1 MAAIIVAS
9 TRPAAGKTALV
20 ACLAARATAEGRK
33 TAVAQAFAAV
43 QEDAGAAAFQN
54 LVPDAATAAP
64 VRFSGAVPG
73 DEETGEAIGRLE
85 ELASSR
91 DYVVIEGLASATEQ
105 NLSLAR
111 ALNGR
116 VVLVAPFGDAPVVEA
131 RSYGGLLAGVV
142 VNSVPRYKTRAFA
155 NGSPA
160 GLEESGIPFLGWIPE
175 DRRLVA
181 PSLRGLAGHLE
192 GEFAACEKHGDR
204 LIDNLLIG
212 GMVHQK
218 ASFYLGSRQ
227 DVAVLVRG
235 ERPDIQLAALQTET
249 VRALILTGG
258 VKPIEYVYYEAQRL
272 GTPIV
277 VVPAD
282 THQAAAKL
290 EAAVGQ
296 ARFDHPDKLARY
308 LELAEGRLDFAA
320 LDAALAQPVS
330 G

>member
-9 TRPAAGKTALV
+9 ARPAVGRTTLA
-20 ACLAARATAEGRK
+20 ACLAARAAGDGRK
-33 TAVAQAFAAV
+33 TAVAQAFAST
-43 QEDAGAAAFQN
+43 EGDAGAAFQD
-54 LVPDAATAAP
+54 LVTDAATVAP
-64 VRFSGAVPG
+64 VRYSGSLPG
-73 DEETGEAIGRLE
+73 EKETGEANGRLG
-85 ELASSR
+85 ELAR
-91 DYVVIEGLASATEQ
+91 DREYVVIEGLAGGPKQ

-111 ALNGR
+111 SLDGR
-116 VVLVAPFGDAPVVEA
+116 VVLVARFGDAPEPEA
-131 RSYGGLLAGVV
+131 RSYGDLLAGVV

-160 GLEESGIPFLGWIPE
+160 GVGESGIPFLGWIPE

-181 PSLRGLAGHLE
+181 PSLRGLAAHLE
-192 GEFAACEKHGDR
+192 GEFVVCEEHGDR

-218 ASFYLGSRQ
+218 APFYLGSWQ

-235 ERPDIQLAALQTET
+235 DRPDIQLAALQTET

-258 VKPIEYVYYEAQRL
+258 VRPIEYVYYEAERL

-282 THQAAAKL
+282 THRAAARL
-290 EAAVGQ
+290 EAAMEQ
-296 ARFDHPDKLARY
+296 ARFDHPDKVARY

-320 LDAALAQPVS
+320 LDAALAQPAT

>member
-9 TRPAAGKTALV
+9 TRPAAGKTALA
-20 ACLAARATAEGRK
+20 ACLAARAVGAGRK
-33 TAVAQAFAAV
+33 TAVAEAFAAV
-43 QEDAGAAAFQN
+43 QEDAAAFQS

-64 VRFSGAVPG
+64 VRYSGGLPG
-73 DEETGEAIGRLE
+73 DGETGEAVGRLE
-85 ELASSR
+85 ELARSR
-91 DYVVIEGLASATEQ
+91 EYVVIEGLAGAPEQ

-111 ALNGR
+111 SLGGR
-116 VVLVAPFGDAPVVEA
+116 VVLVAPFGDAPAVEA

-155 NGSPA
+155 NGSAA
-160 GLEESGIPFLGWIPE
+160 GLEESGIPFLGWMPE

-181 PSLRGLAGHLE
+181 PSLRGLAAHLE
-192 GEFAACEKHGDR
+192 GEFVACENQGDR

-218 ASFYLGSRQ
+218 APFYLGSWQ

-235 ERPDIQLAALQTET
+235 DRPDIQLAALQTET

-258 VKPIEYVYYEAQRL
+258 VRPIEYVYYEAERL

-277 VVPAD
+277 VVAAD
-282 THQAAAKL
+282 THRAATRL
-290 EAAVGQ
+290 ETAVGQ

-320 LDAALAQPVS
+320 LDAALAQPAT